1 MFKKGPSK
9 LMMAR
14 SFGENAVIDETIYE
28 CELLRYEKRSE
39 CIYLL
44 LKEDVLT
51 EISQD
56 ALYRCRLEENDTL
69 CEVIVRIRQRYC
81 SEEGN
86 ILEFKIENG
95 GYLVN
100 GEQNI
105 K

>member
-1 MFKKGPSK
+1 MFKKGPAK
-9 LMMAR
+9 LIMVR
-14 SFGENAVIDETIYE
+14 SFGEQAAVDETVYE

-44 LKEDVLT
+44 LKEDALT

-56 ALYRCRLEENDTL
+56 AIYRCRLEENDMF
-69 CEVIVRIRQRYC
+69 CEVTGCIRERYC

-95 GYLVN
+95 VYLVN

>member
-1 MFKKGPSK
+1 MFKKGPAQ
-9 LMMAR
+9 LIMAR
-14 SFGENAVIDETIYE
+14 SFGKNAAIDETVYE

-69 CEVIVRIRQRYC
+69 CEVIGCIRERYC

-95 GYLVN
+95 VYLVN

>member
-44 LKEDVLT
+44 LKEGMLT

-69 CEVIVRIRQRYC
+69 CEVIGCIRERYC

-95 GYLVN
+95 VYLVN